1 MILNSTFLSLQ
12 AVLAGA
18 VSANQPECH
27 VNFIT
32 WDASGEPSKP
42 GTQRAALNSTT
53 DVTILSAPNT
63 AGYVMEPISVSIY
76 NKDTASI
83 TVTVK
88 TDDGTTERI
97 IAKSTLLTLETL
109 CYEKGQGWYAL
120 DANGNR
126 KEATS
131 SVFSS
136 LTVTGAASIGG
147 NLSVTGT
154 GAFTTTTSTGLTLTR
169 TGSTGAFMGIVD
181 SSGAYTYCGNTNGL
195 FSIQTSGGS
204 YSNKLTISTAGDVSI
219 PSGNLSVTGTI
230 DATSTIKAGGYT
242 VATLPA
248 NGAGKMAYVTD
259 QLTAAAAK
267 GVAPTGGGAIVCYVM
282 NTGAGWV
289 GI

>member
-1 MILNSTFLSLQ
+1 MILNGTLISLQ

-18 VSANQPECH
+18 ASANQPECH
-27 VNFIT
+27 VAYVDYNKEGNVTPPTI
-32 WDASGEPSKP
+32 
-42 GTQRAALNSTT
+42 QRTALNSTT
-53 DVTILSAPNT
+53 DAIILAAPPFNPTREVISA
-63 AGYVMEPISVSIY
+63 SIY
-76 NKDTASI
+76 NKDTASV

-97 IAKSTLLTLETL
+97 IAKATLLTLEVL

-136 LTVTGAASIGG
+136 LTVTGNETVGGTLGVTGLITGAAGQTLSTGTLTIKQAVGDVSGIKIYQDTSDVSRIYNHYNGTLVLGVNNSTVASITSAGMAI
-147 NLSVTGT
+147 TGVI
-154 GAFTTTTSTGLTLTR
+154 
-169 TGSTGAFMGIVD
+169 TGST
-181 SSGAYTYCGNTNGL
+181 
-195 FSIQTSGGS
+195 
-204 YSNKLTISTAGDVSI
+204 
-219 PSGNLSVTGTI
+219 
-230 DATSTIKAGGYT
+230 TIKTGGYT

-248 NGAGKMAYVTD
+248 NAPGIFAYVTD

-267 GVAPTGGGAIVCYVM
+267 GVAPTGGGAVTCYVM